1 MTELMIC
8 IAIGIAIGWSDILN
22 IKIKKGLDK
31 LSLVSLFLMLWC
43 LGAKIGCDKEL
54 LAKLDIIGLKS
65 VELAFFVIA
74 GSILGVWVVIKI
86 FSFFG
91 MDEIESEEAEIE
103 DVAKEVTKKRKE
115 KLEKA
120 ARKREGK

>member
-8 IAIGIAIGWSDILN
+8 ITIGIAIGWSDKLN
-22 IKIKKGLDK
+22 IKMKKILDK
-31 LSLVSLFLMLWC
+31 ISLFSLFLMLWC

-74 GSILGVWVVIKI
+74 GSILGVWVVVKI

-91 MDEIESEEAEIE
+91 MEEIESEEAKIE
-103 DVAKEVTKKRKE
+103 DEVKEVAKKRKE
-115 KLEKA
+115 NLEKV